1 MNVLIIEDEALS
13 ANRLENLIHKYDP
26 TIRVLGKLSS
36 VRESVQWLRNAD
48 NAHPGLRPGPR
59 PDLIFM
65 DLHLEDDLAFKI
77 IDQLQLTI
85 PIIFTTAYSE
95 YTLKAFKANSID
107 YLLKPIDKE
116 ELGAAIDK
124 FVSLHIKTAVPAL
137 PDFAALMAMYQPAA
151 EEGYKDRF
159 LASAGPKLFSIRTTD
174 IAYFTIEQKATF
186 LKTYDGQHLAM
197 DYSLDK
203 LIQLLD
209 PKEFFRIN
217 RSLIISLNS
226 IRSIYTLSAGRLKL
240 ELFPP
245 ASQEVFVSGDR
256 VADFKHWLGK

>member
-1 MNVLIIEDEALS
+1 MNVLIIEDEPLS
-13 ANRLENLIHKYDP
+13 ANRLESLVNKYDP
-26 TIRVLGKLSS
+26 KIRVMAKLAS
-36 VRESVQWLRNAD
+36 VRESIQWLEDEANT
-48 NAHPGLRPGPR
+48 R

-77 IDQLQLTI
+77 IDELNLTI

-107 YLLKPIDKE
+107 YLLKPVDKS
-116 ELGAAIDK
+116 ELAAAIDK
-124 FVSLHIKTAVPAL
+124 YTALHAKTQPV
-137 PDFAALMAMYQPAA
+137 PDFAALIAMYQASG
-151 EEGYKDRF
+151 EEGHKERF
-159 LASAGPKLFSIRTTD
+159 LASAGSKLFSIRTSD

-186 LKTYDGQHLAM
+186 LRTYDGQHLAM

-217 RSLIISLNS
+217 RSLIIALNS

-240 ELFPP
+240 DLNPP
-245 ASQEVFVSGDR
+245 MSQEVFVSGDR
-256 VADFKHWLGK
+256 MTDFKQWLGK